1 MYLQSGWGDGDQAGG
16 AGSVSEAQAG
26 TARGV
31 LGDNSGLGWTGLGA
45 GLGWGW
51 GPGWVGF
58 CCPHKK
64 HHSQLPNKPYLSRPR
79 GGGGGSPG
87 PESIHTY
94 KVVTC
99 FPKP

>member
-31 LGDNSGLGWTGLGA
+31 LGDNSGLGWAGLGA

-51 GPGWVGF
+51 GLGWVGF

-64 HHSQLPNKPYLSRPR
+64 HHSQLPNKPYLSRPPPPLPLPTAR
-79 GGGGGSPG
+79 
-87 PESIHTY
+87 
-94 KVVTC
+94 V
-99 FPKP
+99 